1 MPKIIPVVMCTGHGS
16 GLWPIARETMPKQF
30 IPLFGRDS
38 SFQRTL
44 RLLSDP
50 DVFDLPIVVTNA
62 DHRFTVA
69 DQLQAIGLRAEVV
82 LELSLIHI

>member
-1 MPKIIPVVMCTGHGS
+1 MPKIIPVVMCTGHGA

-38 SFQRTL
+38 TFQRTL

-50 DVFDLPIVVTNA
+50 GVFDLPIVVTNA
-62 DHRFTVA
+62 EQRFTVGYM
-69 DQLQAIGLRAEVV
+69 LV
-82 LELSLIHI
+82 